1 MKVIVVAFFRTFK
14 PEIFERQLSLR
25 QTRALAAPANPDDD
39 TWTPPFW
46 TWFIEN
52 PRPVRRHAGMA

>member
-1 MKVIVVAFFRTFK
+1 MKAIVFVLFGAFK
-14 PEIFERQLSLR
+14 PETSKRQLS

-39 TWTPPFW
+39 TRTAPFW

-52 PRPVRRHAGMA
+52 PRSVRRHAGSA